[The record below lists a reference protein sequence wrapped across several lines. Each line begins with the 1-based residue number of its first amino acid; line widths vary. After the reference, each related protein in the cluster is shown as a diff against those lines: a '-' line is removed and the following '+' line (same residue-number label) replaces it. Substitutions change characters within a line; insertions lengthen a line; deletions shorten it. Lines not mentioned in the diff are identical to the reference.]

1 MLEIYKGVPIP
12 PVNHNPMKNQ
22 ELPRRVYPFEN
33 MDVGD
38 MIFHVGKTTATVA
51 PHVHNVAKK
60 LGWQFTVRQT
70 FACMTPKGVEV
81 CSPANGFSGVGVW
94 RVA

>member
-12 PVNHNPMKNQ
+12 PINYSPVKNQ

-38 MIFHVGKTTATVA
+38 MIFHAGKTTATVA

-60 LGWQFTVRQT
+60 LGRQFTVRQT
-70 FACMTPKGVEV
+70 FARVLPGGVEV
-81 CSPANGFSGVGVW
+81 CDPADGVSGVGVW
-94 RVA
+94 RTA